1 LTEKAKQIMAKT
13 ETSKNGF
20 FYVAE
25 AFGNFRLPGLDLE
38 AVVATQRKNLEA
50 LTRASSGWQ

>member
-25 AFGNFRLPGLDLE
+25 AFGNFRLP
-38 AVVATQRKNLEA
+38 TQRKNLEA